1 MTIEELL
8 RLPEFARW
16 NEMAF
21 AESRRKLEN
30 QYIALNA
37 FARRGQAV
45 MAGDSIVELF
55 PLQEFFG
62 GRIYNRGV
70 GGDTSGDTLRRLERI
85 VLPLQPGLTL
95 LWVGTNDIE
104 AGVPLSQTVQN
115 VEKIGTRLEDTCE
128 SRILLLSVAPVNATS
143 ADPAIRQAVGKRTNV
158 AVAEMNEAY
167 CRLCES
173 KGWRF
178 LDVFSRLQ
186 KSGSLPDELSEDGL
200 HPNVSGYSLA
210 APVITAALN

>member
-8 RLPEFARW
+8 RLLQFARW

-55 PLQEFFG
+55 PLQEFLG

-85 VLPLQPGLTL
+85 VLPLQPSLTL

-104 AGVPLSQTVQN
+104 AGVPLSQTRKRFRTWRRS
-115 VEKIGTRLEDTCE
+115 ERGLRIRAKAE
-128 SRILLLSVAPVNATS
+128 SFCCPSRRSTPQAQTPPSV
-143 ADPAIRQAVGKRTNV
+143 RR
-158 AVAEMNEAY
+158 
-167 CRLCES
+167 
-173 KGWRF
+173 
-178 LDVFSRLQ
+178 
-186 KSGSLPDELSEDGL
+186 
-200 HPNVSGYSLA
+200 
-210 APVITAALN
+210 